1 MRRGVLYRAM
11 LEVHL
16 MLLLFNGNGHTKTI
30 RKDPKLM
37 NNTAEIFDKMK
48 QMQMF
53 LSLTNDEL
61 SALMDKIIIKNFNKN
76 EVILYEDDTNN
87 YMYLVLS
94 GRVKVIQNT
103 EEGKEIILAIHKT
116 GESFGELSLIDCK
129 TSSASVLAME
139 NTTAAII
146 NKINFFNILYDQKKV
161 LNNMLQ
167 MFCSRLRDSWS
178 RVQMVN
184 LRTASQRVIM
194 LLNQLAGEHGEDIPE
209 GMLLNIRLTHQN
221 MADMTGLTREA
232 VTRVLDKL
240 QKEGL
245 VSTRKD
251 KRICLLPPFQKDFP
265 LKNLTI

>member
-1 MRRGVLYRAM
+1 
-11 LEVHL
+11 
-16 MLLLFNGNGHTKTI
+16 
-30 RKDPKLM
+30 M

-48 QMQMF
+48 KMQMF
-53 LSLTNDEL
+53 SSLTNDEL
-61 SALMDKIIIKNFNKN
+61 SALMDKIAIKNFKKN

-103 EEGKEIILAIHKT
+103 EGGKEIILAIHKA

-129 TSSASVLAME
+129 TSSASVLALE
-139 NTTAAII
+139 HTTAAII

-167 MFCSRLRDSWS
+167 MFCLRLRDSWS
-178 RVQMVN
+178 RVQMAN
-184 LRTASQRVIM
+184 LRTASQRVTM
-194 LLNQLAGEHGEDIPE
+194 LLNQLASEHGEEVPE

-245 VSTRKD
+245 VSIRKD
-251 KRICLLPPFQKDFP
+251 KKIFLLPSFQKD
-265 LKNLTI
+265 LALRI